1 MKNSL
6 INLLFAIIVS
16 IGIIEGIQLGFH
28 FMTLSDT
35 IFFYLGLTIVV
46 SIAFMVGWFI
56 IKELNKMF
64 TSDEEKSEENDETK
78 K

>member
-6 INLLFAIIVS
+6 VNLLFAIIVS
-16 IGIIEGIQLGFH
+16 IGIVEGIQLGFH
-28 FMTLSDT
+28 FMTLPDT

-46 SIAFMVGWFI
+46 TIAFLVGWFI

-64 TSDEEKSEENDETK
+64 TSDEENSEENDETK